1 MQRFDTIVLGLGA
14 MGSAALYHLARRGG
28 RVLGIDRHSPPH
40 ARGSSHGDTRITR
53 LAIGEGAQYTPF
65 ALRSHQLWRQLEE
78 ATGESLLT
86 SNGGLIISRRATPAI
101 MHGADFLTS
110 TLAAAAQY
118 GIEHEVLDAV
128 ELKQRFPQFIVEDEA
143 PGYFEPA
150 AGFLRPEA
158 CVRAHLAMAESCG
171 AIIARNERGLTF
183 DASAN
188 TVTVTTERD
197 VYAAN
202 TLIVAAGPWLPE
214 LIGSDLARQFRIFRQ
229 VLFWFDIDGPI
240 TPFLPQNFPVFIR
253 VAPGVDQS
261 IYGFPAL
268 DGARGGIKVG
278 VEQYATTTTPD
289 RIERTVSE
297 EEITT
302 MHEQFVVPHL
312 RSVSRTCLRA
322 TTCLY
327 TVTPDFGFVIDRH
340 PDSERVIIASP
351 CSGHGFKHSAAIGEA
366 LAQLAVDGSSLLDL
380 SDFKWRNERP
390 DITHRGLARRRSME

>member
-14 MGSAALYHLARRGG
+14 MGSAALYYLARKGR

-40 ARGSSHGDTRITR
+40 VHGSSHGDTRITR
-53 LAIGEGAQYTPF
+53 LAIGEGAQYTPL

-78 ATGESLLT
+78 ATGESLLR
-86 SNGGLIISRRATPAI
+86 SNGGLIISRRATQAF
-101 MHGADFLTS
+101 MHGSDFLAS
-110 TLAAAAQY
+110 TLTAAAQY
-118 GIEHEVLDAV
+118 GIEHELLDAV
-128 ELKQRFPQFIVEDEA
+128 ELRRRFPQFIVEDDA
-143 PGYFEPA
+143 IGYLEPE

-158 CVRAHLAMAESCG
+158 CVRAHLAMAEHWG
-171 AIIARNERGLTF
+171 AAIARNEKALAF
-183 DASAN
+183 DASAKS
-188 TVTVTTERD
+188 VTVTTERD
-197 VYAAN
+197 VYGAD

-214 LIGSDLARQFRIFRQ
+214 LIGSDLARCFRIFRQ

-240 TPFLPQNFPVFIR
+240 TPFLPENFPVFIR
-253 VAPGVDQS
+253 VAPEVDRS

-289 RIERTVSE
+289 QIDRTVSA
-297 EEITT
+297 EEIAT

-312 RSVSRTCLRA
+312 KSVSRTCVRA

-340 PDSERVIIASP
+340 PDNEQVIIASP

-366 LAQLAVDGSSLLDL
+366 LAQLVVEGSSQLDL
-380 SDFKWRNERP
+380 SGFRWR
-390 DITHRGLARRRSME
+390 H